1 LLGELHVSL
10 LKSIINDIEDV
21 ARTPSVA
28 LGVNPGCGHPQIVEG
43 VGVYVLI
50 NVFFCQSF
58 HCSFEPACF
67 VLLFIYLWTFIFL
80 SDRHM
85 LGDLIYVAGSAT

>member
-50 NVFFCQSF
+50 NVFFVKASI
-58 HCSFEPACF
+58 
-67 VLLFIYLWTFIFL
+67 VLLSLHVLFFYLYICGLSSFFL
-80 SDRHM
+80 TGIC
-85 LGDLIYVAGSAT
+85 LGI